1 MTESKFMKDYY
12 ADMRD
17 SERLR
22 VGTYEVNH
30 LAALCRL
37 APTTLKFL
45 GARANATQA
54 PIAVKD
60 GWYIYSLEERI
71 LGGKTEYYITID
83 STIKYL

>member
-1 MTESKFMKDYY
+1 MEGKYMQDYY
-12 ADMRD
+12 AYMRD

-30 LAALCRL
+30 LAALCRI

-45 GARANATQA
+45 GATANATQA
-54 PIAVKD
+54 PVQIKT

-71 LGGKTEYYITID
+71 LRGKTEYYITID
-83 STIKYL
+83 NALKYI